1 MSGTDAEFFKDLGI
15 DPQVG
20 DEEEVP
26 SKEKTTEALRGP
38 VQMVAV
44 IRDEALKQGMSK
56 DEAFELASAYY
67 NMFLGV
73 NFMAAQY
80 HVGMNPDGEG

>member
-1 MSGTDAEFFKDLGI
+1 VD
-15 DPQVG
+15 
-20 DEEEVP
+20 DEEAP
-26 SKEKTTEALRGP
+26 SKEKTTEALRAL

-44 IRDEALKQGMSK
+44 IRDEALAKGMSK

>member
-1 MSGTDAEFFKDLGI
+1 
-15 DPQVG
+15 
-20 DEEEVP
+20 
-26 SKEKTTEALRGP
+26 
-38 VQMVAV
+38 
-44 IRDEALKQGMSK
+44 MSK